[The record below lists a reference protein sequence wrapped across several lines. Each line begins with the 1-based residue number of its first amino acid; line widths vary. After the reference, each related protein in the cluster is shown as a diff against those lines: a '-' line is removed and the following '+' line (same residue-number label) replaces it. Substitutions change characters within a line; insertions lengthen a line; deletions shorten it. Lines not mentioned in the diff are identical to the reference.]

1 MVTFDELDF
10 TDAGK
15 SLKYVFNIFIIF
27 VSEILGTEITR
38 SKIEKKKKKNTYQ
51 RQFFPNEN

>member
-38 SKIEKKKKKNTYQ
+38 SKIEKKKKKYIPKTI
-51 RQFFPNEN
+51 FP

>member
-27 VSEILGTEITR
+27 VSEILGTEITG
-38 SKIEKKKKKNTYQ
+38 SKIEKKKKNTYQ

>member
-1 MVTFDELDF
+1 MVTFDELHF

-38 SKIEKKKKKNTYQ
+38 SKIQKKKKKYIPKTI
-51 RQFFPNEN
+51 FP